1 MAERKKQSERFGD
14 YLRAKRLAVGLS
26 QDAAAVALG
35 YNERYFLSRIENDR
49 VALPFEKIPVIAQ
62 LYGIAIEEL
71 VEAVVR
77 EQSRL
82 VRAKVDAIVKNA
94 ATMQPASFAK
104 KA

>member
-1 MAERKKQSERFGD
+1 MAECKKNYERFGD
-14 YLRAKRLAVGLS
+14 FLRSKRVAAGLS

-62 LYGIAIEEL
+62 LYGISIEEL
-71 VEAVVR
+71 VEAVVH

-82 VRAKVDAIVKNA
+82 VRVKVDNILKNVA
-94 ATMQPASFAK
+94 LAQPAAVAK

>member
-1 MAERKKQSERFGD
+1 MAEGKKKSERFGD

-26 QDAAAVALG
+26 QDAAAEALG

-62 LYGIAIEEL
+62 LYSVPIEEL

-82 VRAKVDAIVKNA
+82 VRAKVDAIVKHA
-94 ATMQPASFAK
+94 ALRHPDPAAK
-104 KA
+104 EA